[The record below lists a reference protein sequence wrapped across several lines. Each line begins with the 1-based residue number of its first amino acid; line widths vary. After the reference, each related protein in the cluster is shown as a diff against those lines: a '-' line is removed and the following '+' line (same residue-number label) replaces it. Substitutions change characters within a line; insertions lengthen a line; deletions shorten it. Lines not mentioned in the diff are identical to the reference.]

1 MPLQLKRLLLVF
13 ALLIGSMLAM
23 KYFLTPESW
32 REFGP
37 YRGDAITEIR
47 DKEVKFVQMDDCA
60 MCHDSIAELKNGGV
74 HVSLQCELCHG
85 PGYKHIE
92 DETIDMEIPEDGQFC
107 IRCHEKNAARP
118 QDVIKQV
125 DAVEHSEGE
134 ECIICHNPHQPWL

>member
-13 ALLIGSMLAM
+13 ALIIASMLAM

-37 YRGDAITEIR
+37 YRGNAIKEIA

-92 DETIDMEIPEDGQFC
+92 DETIEMEIPEDGQFC

-134 ECIICHNPHQPWL
+134 ECITCHNPHQPWL